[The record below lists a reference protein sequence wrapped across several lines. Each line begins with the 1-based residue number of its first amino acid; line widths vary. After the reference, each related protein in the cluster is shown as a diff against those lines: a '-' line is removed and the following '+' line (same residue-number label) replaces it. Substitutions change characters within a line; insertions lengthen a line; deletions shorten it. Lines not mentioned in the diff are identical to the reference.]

1 MVAVSFVLFVSL
13 PCLDRSRLLK
23 VSRLLAA
30 GAIVNLCL
38 GGFVAAIRITSLL
51 NMGMLRNTFV
61 TSVCR
66 CVASLHHRL
75 ERADSVLAQCWL
87 GIVQAARF
95 MLCWFCA
102 MQALL
107 LC

>member
-1 MVAVSFVLFVSL
+1 MHSFCAAHGLLMVAATSTLFVS
-13 PCLDRSRLLK
+13 PSYLDWSRLQK
-23 VSRLLAA
+23 ISKLLAA

-66 CVASLHHRL
+66 
-75 ERADSVLAQCWL
+75 
-87 GIVQAARF
+87 
-95 MLCWFCA
+95 
-102 MQALL
+102 
-107 LC
+107 

>member
-1 MVAVSFVLFVSL
+1 MAHLLHAPFLVGQWLVHGCCDICAVCVTL
-13 PCLDRSRLLK
+13 CLINSRLLW
-23 VSRLLAA
+23 VSKLLAA

-66 CVASLHHRL
+66 
-75 ERADSVLAQCWL
+75 
-87 GIVQAARF
+87 
-95 MLCWFCA
+95 
-102 MQALL
+102 
-107 LC
+107 

>member
-1 MVAVSFVLFVSL
+1 MLFVSHS
-13 PCLDRSRLLK
+13 CLEWSRLLK
-23 VSRLLAA
+23 VSKSLAA

-66 CVASLHHRL
+66 CGEPASQACTGWLS
-75 ERADSVLAQCWL
+75 AGSVLAQCWL

-95 MLCWFCA
+95 MLCCFCA
-102 MQALL
+102 MHALL